1 MKRKVYTLPVIDGQ
15 TVLVASREII
25 FDQDARPA
33 DVGIG
38 EFIGPRD
45 WDSSY
50 PARYWQSPLEPWKP
64 TRVFRAHEVSFS
76 PNPYG
81 LLPANAPTMIVWE
94 RIE

>member
-15 TVLVASREII
+15 TVLVASREIT
-25 FDQDARPA
+25 FDQDARP
-33 DVGIG
+33 DNVGIG

-50 PARYWQSPLEPWKP
+50 PVRYWSSPLDSWKP
-64 TRVFRAHEVSFS
+64 IRVFRAHKVTFH
-76 PNPYG
+76 PNPH

>member
-15 TVLVASREII
+15 TVLVASREVT
-25 FDQDARPA
+25 FDQDVQPD

-38 EFIGPRD
+38 AFIVAPD
-45 WDSSY
+45 WDHSRLIWHTASGR
-50 PARYWQSPLEPWKP
+50 A
-64 TRVFRAHEVSFS
+64 FRAHEVTFS